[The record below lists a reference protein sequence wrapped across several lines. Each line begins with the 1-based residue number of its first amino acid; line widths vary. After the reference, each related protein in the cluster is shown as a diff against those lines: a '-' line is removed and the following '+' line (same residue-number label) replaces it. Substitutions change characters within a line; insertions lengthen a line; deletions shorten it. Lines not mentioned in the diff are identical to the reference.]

1 MRLKAQQNSGAI
13 ADEITASVGYEMWYF
28 GVLLYQLC
36 TLDGETLWKV
46 DQADNI
52 SKAEMLDL
60 AFRWVRRHLARSV
73 RSSALGY
80 LVAEA
85 WLLRMN

>member
-1 MRLKAQQNSGAI
+1 
-13 ADEITASVGYEMWYF
+13 MWYF

-36 TLDGETLWKV
+36 TLDGKTLWNV

-60 AFRWVRRHLARSV
+60 AFRWVRRRLVQQLSFL
-73 RSSALGY
+73 STLLPWMSQTY
-80 LVAEA
+80 L
-85 WLLRMN
+85 MDGC

>member
-1 MRLKAQQNSGAI
+1 
-13 ADEITASVGYEMWYF
+13 MWYF

-36 TLDGETLWKV
+36 TLDGQTLWKV

-60 AFRWVRRHLARSV
+60 AFRWVRRRL
-73 RSSALGY
+73 
-80 LVAEA
+80 
-85 WLLRMN
+85 M

>member
-1 MRLKAQQNSGAI
+1 
-13 ADEITASVGYEMWYF
+13 MWYF

-60 AFRWVRRHLARSV
+60 AFRWVRRRLVQQHSLFFVPQHLPWMIV
-73 RSSALGY
+73 
-80 LVAEA
+80 
-85 WLLRMN
+85 WLLRLGSLG

>member
-1 MRLKAQQNSGAI
+1 
-13 ADEITASVGYEMWYF
+13 MWYF

-60 AFRWVRRHLARSV
+60 AFRWVSRR
-73 RSSALGY
+73 
-80 LVAEA
+80 LVQQHSFLSTILP
-85 WLLRMN
+85 WMSQTCLMNGC

>member
-1 MRLKAQQNSGAI
+1 VIL
-13 ADEITASVGYEMWYF
+13 ASIGYEMWYF

-36 TLDGETLWKV
+36 TLDGQTLWKV

-60 AFRWVRRHLARSV
+60 AFRWVCRHLMQRHSFL
-73 RSSALGY
+73 STCLGY

-85 WLLRMN
+85 WLLRMS